1 MQKKKGEKRMEL
13 ARNDISSI
21 SPEQEISALLA
32 GLEATGRASKAGLV
46 AYGGSTSY
54 GLDTEDSD
62 VDLRGFFLPT
72 AHDLLMFDEAGTIE
86 VKEGVDGVMHSAY
99 KLTSLLLAGNPNI
112 VEILGLRPEH
122 VLVSS
127 PEYETVLSNKDVY
140 LSSRVADTF
149 GGYATQQ
156 LRRIE
161 NSMSRDRGDTDT
173 EGALRSMRSAIR
185 HFEDK
190 YTAYNEPGALSVEL
204 KDDEAGSSALF
215 VSLDMKDFPLKQ
227 LRGMCGDLDAI
238 AKNADNLAARN
249 RKKKTEKLSKHMS
262 HLVRLLRMGTEM
274 LSTGEVN
281 TYREHDAEILLALKQ
296 GLWMSEDAD
305 GTRHIDDAFWELL
318 EEEKRAFE
326 YAEANTVLPES
337 PDRDAAF
344 EILREMHKGVLATG
358 ELW

>member
-1 MQKKKGEKRMEL
+1 MIFPEYDTDKFE
-13 ARNDISSI
+13 DV
-21 SPEQEISALLA
+21 SPELDALISGLA
-32 GLEATGRASKAGLV
+32 ATGKASKVGLV
-46 AYGGSTSY
+46 AFGGATAY
-54 GLDTEDSD
+54 GLDTENSD

-72 AHDLLMFDEAGTIE
+72 AQDLLMFDEAGTIE
-86 VKEGVDGVMHSAY
+86 IKEGVDGVMHSAY

-112 VEILGLRPEH
+112 VEILGMRPEH
-122 VLVSS
+122 ILVES
-127 PEYETVLSNKDVY
+127 PEYTEIVSNKDIY

-161 NSMSRDRGDTDT
+161 NSMSRDDGDTDT
-173 EGALRSMRSAIR
+173 AGALRSMRAAIK
-185 HFEDK
+185 HFDEK
-190 YTAYNEPGALSVEL
+190 YTAYNEPGALSIEL

-215 VSLDMKDFPLKQ
+215 ISLDMRDFPLKQ

-281 TYREHDAEILLALKQ
+281 TYRTDDAAFLLDLKQ
-296 GLWMSEDAD
+296 GLWMSEDEN
-305 GTRHIDDAFWELL
+305 GIRHIDDAFWDLL
-318 EEEKRAFE
+318 SGEQKAFE
-326 YAEANTVLPES
+326 YAEKNTVLPDE
-337 PDRDAAF
+337 PDREAAF
-344 EILREMHKGVLATG
+344 EILRGMHRSVLAAM
-358 ELW
+358 